1 MGLTAS
7 AIFYLKSDRQREPI
21 FIVDP
26 VRTEI
31 PSSDRI
37 SEVPI
42 KITRHDGTEIKSDLN
57 SLQFYFWN
65 AGKEPIKKNNVLEKL
80 RFQFEDTSIQI
91 VDFRISKTSRSIC
104 EFQLV
109 SSPTLP
115 SSSLL
120 LDFFIIEEMDGF
132 TGQIIYEGDPRAQ
145 LTLMGII
152 EGVPQISNVKTLVDT
167 EFWPRLLTSF
177 LSLVMFIGICVAIFF
192 ITAGII
198 YIVEKTS
205 KRINLGDKTKE
216 FWKKAKVALF
226 VLGCILFFIIL
237 IFGAYLKIRQGIAN
251 EVTKYIPEK
260 LRPEVKS
267 K

>member
-1 MGLTAS
+1 
-7 AIFYLKSDRQREPI
+7 
-21 FIVDP
+21 
-26 VRTEI
+26 
-31 PSSDRI
+31 
-37 SEVPI
+37 
-42 KITRHDGTEIKSDLN
+42 
-57 SLQFYFWN
+57 
-65 AGKEPIKKNNVLEKL
+65 
-80 RFQFEDTSIQI
+80 
-91 VDFRISKTSRSIC
+91 
-104 EFQLV
+104 
-109 SSPTLP
+109 
-115 SSSLL
+115 
-120 LDFFIIEEMDGF
+120 
-132 TGQIIYEGDPRAQ
+132 
-145 LTLMGII
+145 
-152 EGVPQISNVKTLVDT
+152 
-167 EFWPRLLTSF
+167 
-177 LSLVMFIGICVAIFF
+177 MFIGIGVAIFF